1 MDSTVERKV
10 KVVESRKE
18 SEWGK
23 SRFGKDGGGGGGW
36 KKIRRV
42 RVKTRRERGERRQQV
57 LLRRKRGKKVI
68 SFHPFI
74 RIRGKMQVERMNE

>member
-42 RVKTRRERGERRQQV
+42 RVKTHRERVSE
-57 LLRRKRGKKVI
+57 
-68 SFHPFI
+68 
-74 RIRGKMQVERMNE
+74 

>member
-42 RVKTRRERGERRQQV
+42 RVKTRRERERERREAPTSITQEKE
-57 LLRRKRGKKVI
+57 REKSYFFSSIHSYKRKDAG
-68 SFHPFI
+68 
-74 RIRGKMQVERMNE
+74 